1 MSDRV
6 VTDFDG
12 YEWEFEGNIW
22 NLTGQLVWS
31 ITFEQNQIWPELD
44 KDDSTISRAV
54 QWDAGGNRVVEDM
67 NGADLDDSFPVK
79 DIIDELAHDLEH
91 QAIYKARERDFIE
104 RDYD

>member
-6 VTDFDG
+6 VTDFED

-22 NLTGQLVWS
+22 NLTGQLVWG

-44 KDDSTISRAV
+44 KEDSTISRAV
-54 QWDAGGNRVVEDM
+54 QWDAGGDRMVEDM
-67 NGADLDDSFPVK
+67 DGADLGDNFPVK
-79 DIIDELAHDLEH
+79 DIIDELSNDLEE

-104 RDYD
+104 ND